1 MSSEWKRWEVPSM
14 DMAGSA
20 RTPVPSV
27 IAMPAGPSPEVEEA
41 RLAAWQE
48 GLERGLAE
56 GRELGLSEMRG
67 QAQRLEQLLDRLERP
82 FAGVDGAVEQEL
94 MQLAMVLARQLVRHE
109 LRTEPE
115 QVVGVVREAL
125 AALPSGQRH
134 VSVQLHPDDARLV
147 RQALADE
154 PDLQLRIIDMPG
166 LQRGDCQVQSDQ
178 SRIDERLD
186 VRLERLVSQ
195 LMGDLPAG
203 AHS

>member
-14 DMAGSA
+14 SHAGQGRA
-20 RTPVPSV
+20 AAPSV
-27 IAMPAGPSPEVEEA
+27 IPLPAGPSPEVEEA

-56 GRELGLSEMRG
+56 GRELGLSEMRS
-67 QAQRLEQLLDRLERP
+67 QSQRLSQLLERLERP
-82 FAGVDGAVEQEL
+82 FASVDGAVEQEL

-109 LRTEPE
+109 LRIDPE

-125 AALPSGQRH
+125 AALPSGQQH
-134 VSVQLHPDDARLV
+134 ISVQLHPDDARLV
-147 RQALADE
+147 RQALADD
-154 PDLQLRIIDMPG
+154 PDLQLRIVETPG

-186 VRLERLVSQ
+186 VRLERLVS
-195 LMGDLPAG
+195 LLLGDLPAG
-203 AHS
+203 ERS